1 MKVTYNSKIKI
12 SKNDISLDL
21 YRKLADK
28 YTFTTTTYDGKILS
42 RKAYKTSKEGI
53 ELPMNSSYF
62 EKIIESFGEDLEI
75 VDERALPKLEKEF
88 KSNITLR
95 DNQPEMLEKM
105 KKADFNCLVTAKTGF
120 GKTAMALYLGEI
132 LQTPILF
139 IASQVNLVN
148 NMLKDVIKFGIN
160 EDEVI
165 RIDREWLDNP
175 IIKPIMFASIQALSD
190 EILEEL
196 YDKVGL
202 IVADEIHLGLSGEG
216 NTEILGKIN
225 PRYRVYLSATPN
237 NMNFKGLSECLF
249 SDNWLDVEENIDFD
263 IDVHNLSLL
272 VQRYIVDN
280 YRSVKEYHKKKE
292 IYFNEDFLKL
302 MGKIGA
308 YISLKKD
315 RGLLIYVEDK
325 FAQNFLVNEL
335 KEFGLKVGVLNSDS
349 NKKHKLEVINGYD
362 NGDFDIIIAGVT
374 ISAGISLYRL
384 SLIINLNITLNENN
398 LEQLIGRLKRK
409 DDKIC
414 DKTKIFLQ
422 ITMENI
428 SHKKWEN
435 DKRTLTKFPYIKFS
449 NKKIID
455 ISREITFSHIKEYL
469 DKIL

>member
-21 YRKLADK
+21 FRKLVDK
-28 YTFTTTTYDGKILS
+28 YTFTTTSYDGKILS

-53 ELPMNSSYF
+53 ELPMNNSYF
-62 EKIIESFGEDLEI
+62 EKIIESFGENLEI

-105 KKADFNCLVTAKTGF
+105 KNADFNCLVTAKTGF
-120 GKTAMALYLGEI
+120 GKTAMALYLGEM
-132 LQTPILF
+132 LQTPMVF

-148 NMLKDVIKFGIN
+148 NMLKDVKKFGIIN
-160 EDEVI
+160 DEVVK
-165 RIDREWLDNP
+165 IDSKWLDNP
-175 IIKPIMFASIQALSD
+175 VIKPIMFASIQALSD
-190 EILEEL
+190 EILEKL

-202 IVADEIHLGLSGEG
+202 IVADEVHLGLSGEG

-225 PRYRVYLSATPN
+225 PRYRIYLSATPN

-249 SDNWLDVEENIDFD
+249 SDKWLDVDENIDYD

-308 YISLKKD
+308 YIYLKKD

-349 NKKHKLEVINGYD
+349 SKSHKLEVINGYD
-362 NGDFDIIIAGVT
+362 NGDFDVIIAGVT

-398 LEQLIGRLKRK
+398 MEQLVGRLKRK

-414 DKTKIFLQ
+414 DKTKVFLQ
-422 ITMENI
+422 VTVENI

-435 DKRTLTKFPYIKFS
+435 DKRVLNKFPYIKFN

-455 ISREITFSHIKEYL
+455 ISREITFSNIKEYL
-469 DKIL
+469 DIIL